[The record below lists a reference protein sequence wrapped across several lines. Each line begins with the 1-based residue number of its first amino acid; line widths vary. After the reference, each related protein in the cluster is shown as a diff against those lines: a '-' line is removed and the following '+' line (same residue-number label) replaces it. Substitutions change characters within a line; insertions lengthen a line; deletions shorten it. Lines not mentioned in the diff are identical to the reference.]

1 LLQFVVRQ
9 TRGRIFA
16 DCFYQINRSPRKAGW
31 EPVLVI
37 VPKFKSLRHSRRDIL
52 YGMLFSKLMMYF
64 ISLSTAASLN
74 KAGKTD
80 VTTAAEGA

>member
-1 LLQFVVRQ
+1 
-9 TRGRIFA
+9 
-16 DCFYQINRSPRKAGW
+16 
-31 EPVLVI
+31 VLVI